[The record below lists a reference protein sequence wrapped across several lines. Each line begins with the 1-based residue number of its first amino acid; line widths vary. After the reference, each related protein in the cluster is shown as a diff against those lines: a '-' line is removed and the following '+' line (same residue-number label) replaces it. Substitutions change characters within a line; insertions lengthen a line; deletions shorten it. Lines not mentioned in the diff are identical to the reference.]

1 MPSRRADPRT
11 TRRAFLHAGGMSWL
25 GLAVDDVLRRRAC
38 PGGTSGS
45 GRPVRG
51 VILAFCTGGIS
62 QLDTFDPKPD
72 APLEI
77 RGGFGT
83 VATALP
89 GVRVCEHLPGL
100 ARRLGRAAL
109 VRSMT
114 TPTLIHEP
122 AAHRIFGGVNE
133 TPAGTGTA
141 ASRSDRPHLGA
152 LAAAVAPGRSPA
164 GLPHSVVLPTRLNF
178 EGSVFPGQNAGFL
191 GPRFDP
197 WHLVGDPTDPDFGP
211 TELTLPEG
219 LTPARL
225 DARSTLLA
233 AVEAQRREMDR
244 RADSPTA
251 ILDHARRRAA
261 ELLASRRCRD
271 AFDLARED
279 PRLRDRYGRTMMGQ
293 GLLLGRRL
301 VEAGVPLVQVNL
313 GESNLWDTHANNFGR
328 LKDGLLP
335 PFDRAVSALMD
346 DLDARGLWDEVL
358 VVVTGEFGRTPRI
371 GVVSTKDGA
380 GATPDGRDHWGSVF
394 TLLAFG
400 GGVGRGRV
408 LGASNRLASHPASA
422 AYSPADLG
430 ATILSALGVDPRAEV
445 HDRLGRPF
453 PVNLGTPIPW
463 S

>member
-1 MPSRRADPRT
+1 
-11 TRRAFLHAGGMSWL
+11 MSWL
-25 GLAVDDVLRRRAC
+25 GIALDDVLRQRAYALSESA
-38 PGGTSGS
+38 PRAS
-45 GRPVRG
+45 RPVRG

-62 QLDTFDPKPD
+62 QLDTFDPKPE

-77 RGGFGT
+77 RGGFET
-83 VATALP
+83 IAIALP
-89 GVRVCEHLPGL
+89 GVRVCEHLPEL
-100 ARRLGRAAL
+100 ARRLDRATL

-122 AAHRIFGGVNE
+122 AAHRIFGGVDE

-152 LAAAVAPGRSPA
+152 LAAAVNPARSPV

-178 EGSVFPGQNAGFL
+178 EGTVFPGQNAGFL

-197 WHLVGDPTDPDFGP
+197 WHLVGDPTAPAFGP
-211 TELTLPEG
+211 TELTLSEG

-225 DARSTLLA
+225 DARSALLA
-233 AVEAQRREMDR
+233 TVESQRRALDA
-244 RADSPTA
+244 RADSPTGN
-251 ILDHARRRAA
+251 LDHARRRAA
-261 ELLASRRCRD
+261 ELLASSRCRD

-313 GESNLWDTHANNFGR
+313 GESNAWDTHANNFGR
-328 LKDGLLP
+328 LKDQLLP

-346 DLDARGLWDEVL
+346 DLDAKGLSDEVL

-400 GGVGRGRV
+400 AGVARGRV
-408 LGASNRLASHPASA
+408 LGCSNRLASQPASS
-422 AYSPADLG
+422 AYTPADLG
-430 ATILSALGVDPRAEV
+430 ATILAALGVDP
-445 HDRLGRPF
+445 HTLDYDRFGKPF

-463 S
+463 Q